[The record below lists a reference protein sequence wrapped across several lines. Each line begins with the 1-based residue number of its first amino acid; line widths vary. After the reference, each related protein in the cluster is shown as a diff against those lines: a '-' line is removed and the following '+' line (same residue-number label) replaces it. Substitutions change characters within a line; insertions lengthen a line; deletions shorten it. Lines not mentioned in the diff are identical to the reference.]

1 MPSSEG
7 GTLEVDK
14 QCSGNEGFKVEVNFD
29 LGDIM
34 LHTVELGLRL
44 GLGLGGRQALSWSQF

>member
-14 QCSGNEGFKVEVNFD
+14 QRSGNEGFKVEVNFD
-29 LGDIM
+29 LGAIM

-44 GLGLGGRQALSWSQF
+44 GLGGRQALSWSQF